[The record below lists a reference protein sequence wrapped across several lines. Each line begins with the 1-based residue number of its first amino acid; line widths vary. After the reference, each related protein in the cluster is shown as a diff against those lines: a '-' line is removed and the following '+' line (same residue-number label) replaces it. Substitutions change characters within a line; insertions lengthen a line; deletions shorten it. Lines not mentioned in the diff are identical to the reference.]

1 MKHLKNASCLL
12 ILLLS
17 LVSCKE
23 EVKKKTYIR
32 SVRVIEA
39 SLNTEQNNNTVVPA
53 SIHEKRETKLAFR
66 VKGPLVQLN
75 DTIGDYLAKGDV
87 IAKIDPRDYK
97 IALEATQASYKLASA
112 EYERYKI
119 LLEQESVAES
129 TFDQIE
135 SNYTSAK
142 TAYESAKNALKDTDL
157 RAPFSGYINNTF
169 VNNYEEVN
177 PGQAIVSLI
186 DLSKFEVKAW
196 LSLEDLAKVKDDT
209 RFNCL
214 IELAGEKLRLP
225 GSLKEIGH
233 KTSSSKQSYPIS
245 ILIDVPEKVKLRAGA
260 TAHLEICENNSN
272 SNSFMQ
278 VPISCVF
285 SKNNKTF
292 VWIYNEKT
300 SMVSAKE
307 VRKGQILSDHMIRIE
322 KGLKGG
328 EFIVKTGVNFLT
340 EGQKVKKLEAFSKSN
355 IGNKL

>member
-1 MKHLKNASCLL
+1 MKQFRNASCLL

-17 LVSCKE
+17 MLSCKE

-32 SVRVIEA
+32 SVKVIET
-39 SLNTEQNNNTVVPA
+39 SLQNKQNNNTLVPA

-66 VKGPLVQLN
+66 VKGPLVKLN
-75 DTIGDYLAKGDV
+75 DIIGDYVSKGQV

-97 IALEATQASYKLASA
+97 IALEATQAAFKLASA

-135 SNYTSAK
+135 SNYTAAK
-142 TAYESAKNALKDTDL
+142 TAYEAAKNALIDTDL
-157 RAPFSGYINNTF
+157 RAPFAGYINNTF

-196 LSLEDLAKVKDDT
+196 VSSKDLSKVKEDT
-209 RFNCL
+209 QFNCL
-214 IELAGEKLRLP
+214 IELEGQTIRLP
-225 GSLKEIGH
+225 GKLKEVGQ

-245 ILIDVPEKVKLRAGA
+245 ILIDVPEKLKLRAGM
-260 TAHLEICENNSN
+260 TTHLEICESN
-272 SNSFMQ
+272 SDSNAIIQ

-300 SMVSAKE
+300 QQVSSKE
-307 VRKGQILSDHMIRIE
+307 VRKGKIVPENLIQIE
-322 KGLKGG
+322 NGLRGG

-340 EGQKVKKLEAFSKSN
+340 EGQKVKKLEAFSKTN

>member
-1 MKHLKNASCLL
+1 MKQLRNACCLL
-12 ILLLS
+12 IILLNV
-17 LVSCKE
+17 VSCKE
-23 EVKKKTYIR
+23 EAKKKTYLR
-32 SVRVIEA
+32 SVRVIETKL
-39 SLNTEQNNNTVVPA
+39 SSEQNNNTVVPA

-66 VKGPLVQLN
+66 VKGPLVKLN
-75 DTIGDYLAKGDV
+75 DIIGDFVSKGDV

-112 EYERYKI
+112 EYDRYET

-142 TAYESAKNALKDTDL
+142 TAYESAKNALNDTDL
-157 RAPFSGYINNTF
+157 RAPFAGYINNTF

-177 PGQAIVSLI
+177 PGQGIVSLI
-186 DLSKFEVKAW
+186 DLSKFEVKASI
-196 LSLEDLAKVKDDT
+196 SLEDLSKIKEGT
-209 RFNCL
+209 KFNCL
-214 IELAGEKLRLP
+214 VERSGEKLRLP
-225 GSLKEIGH
+225 GRLKEIGH

-245 ILIDVPEKVKLRAGA
+245 ILIDVPENIKLRAGV
-260 TAHLEICENNSN
+260 TAYLEICESN
-272 SNSFMQ
+272 TDSNSFLQ

-285 SKNNKTF
+285 SKKDKTL

-300 SMVSAKE
+300 EQVSAKE
-307 VRKGQILSDHMIRIE
+307 VRKGQILSDDMILIE

-328 EFIVKTGVNFLT
+328 EFIVKTGVHFLS
-340 EGQKVKKLEAFSKSN
+340 EGQKVKKLEAFSKTN

>member
-12 ILLLS
+12 IMLLS
-17 LVSCKE
+17 MLSCKE
-23 EVKKKTYIR
+23 EVQKKTFIR
-32 SVRVIEA
+32 SVRVIVTK
-39 SLNTEQNNNTVVPA
+39 LNSVQNNNTVIPA

-66 VKGPLVQLN
+66 VKGPLIRLN
-75 DTIGDYLAKGDV
+75 DTIGDFVKKDQI

-97 IALEATQASYKLASA
+97 IALEATQAVFKLASA

-142 TAYESAKNALKDTDL
+142 TAYESAQNALTDTDL
-157 RAPFSGYINNTF
+157 RAPFTGYLNNTF

-177 PGQAIVSLI
+177 PGQAIASLI

-196 LSLEDLAKVKDDT
+196 LSLEDLSKVKEDT
-209 RFNCL
+209 QFNCL
-214 IELAGEKLRLP
+214 VDLNGKKIRLP
-225 GSLKEIGH
+225 GRLKEIGH

-245 ILIDVPEKVKLRAGA
+245 ILIDIPENVKLKAGA
-260 TAHLEICENNSN
+260 TAHLEICENYTSSN
-272 SNSFMQ
+272 FFMQ
-278 VPISCVF
+278 VPIACVF
-285 SKNNKTF
+285 SKNNKTY
-292 VWIYNEKT
+292 VWIYKEKT
-300 SMVSAKE
+300 GQVSAKE
-307 VRKGQILSDHMIRIE
+307 VRKGKILPGDMILIE

-328 EFIVKTGVNFLT
+328 EFIVKTGVHFLT
-340 EGQKVKKLEAFSKSN
+340 EGQKVKKLEAFSKTN